1 MAEPIFT
8 ISGLR
13 GVVGENLFAET
24 VRNMAGC
31 YGRFLGP
38 GRFAIGRDSRQSG
51 AELAVAAR
59 AGFFESGC
67 EVIDLG
73 ICPTP
78 TVVHYVRSQK
88 VNGGIVITA
97 SHNPVDWNGIKFVH
111 PEGRFLLPNEFEA
124 LKLVK
129 AGKRTAQLEDAP
141 LGSVIPS
148 LSRNPFLFARGR
160 FFEEKCFSGDG
171 ISNHI
176 RSIRESRFFRGVN
189 GKGFRIGVDAV
200 NGAASL
206 AALEALRAFGCE
218 VTPVFCQP
226 DKANDGFPRRPEPN
240 PENLSELCKLVQK
253 EKLDAGFAFDPDGDR
268 FSCVDE
274 KGVPL
279 GEEASLCLACLYI
292 LPQAQGDVV
301 VNLSTSRAVE
311 DVCAR
316 FGAKVIRTKVGE
328 VFVIEKMLETG
339 AVLGG
344 EGNGGVIVPE
354 INLTRDGLIAA
365 AIVLG
370 MMAKMGKRLSEIR
383 SDLPQYFICKSVV
396 AATEFNSDK
405 LIAEL
410 RREGGDFAV
419 DLTEGIRLVGDSWWV
434 HIRKSNTEP
443 IIRIVAEAKGKEA
456 AQALVNRV
464 RIFIK

>member
-111 PEGRFLLPNEFEA
+111 PEGRFILPDEFER
-124 LKLVK
+124 LKAAVK
-129 AGKRTAQLEDAP
+129 DSSWLQVTGSQFQKLRTKNYEP
-141 LGSVIPS
+141 RTNKSVETKDGIKGHI
-148 LSRNPFLFARGR
+148 RAIRDNR
-160 FFEEKCFSGDG
+160 FFKNVDA
-171 ISNHI
+171 
-176 RSIRESRFFRGVN
+176 
-189 GKGFRIGVDAV
+189 KGLRIGVDAV

-206 AALEALRAFGCE
+206 AGLEALRAFGCE